1 MYEYFQVYG
10 YLTEIPRTYRSFA
23 IPISECEGTRVTS
36 RRIHH
41 TVHTN
46 VPCIH
51 YHSSRHGYRGDIA
64 FALPERRTGCSC
76 THYGGI
82 SALCSTSLSSR
93 HAAAWPPASYL
104 DSSPDKQA
112 LLSHSPCV
120 SPSKHNHAR
129 EGVCVSRQPRT
140 GFGGFGF
147 GWLGRS
153 LPYTTLC
160 ATRQL
165 LSAAA
170 IRHRRLL
177 HGITVK
183 RAPLRAF
190 PP

>member
-1 MYEYFQVYG
+1 MHSLPF
-10 YLTEIPRTYRSFA
+10 IPVR
-23 IPISECEGTRVTS
+23 IPGTGRYSVRITS
-36 RRIHH
+36 REE
-41 TVHTN
+41 
-46 VPCIH
+46 
-51 YHSSRHGYRGDIA
+51 SRMQLHALWRDKRTLLNFSLLTARLLLGFQSRQTGLALSQSVRFARQAQPSARGC
-64 FALPERRTGCSC
+64 LR
-76 THYGGI
+76 I
-82 SALCSTSLSSR
+82 SATPHR
-93 HAAAWPPASYL
+93 
-104 DSSPDKQA
+104 
-112 LLSHSPCV
+112 V
-120 SPSKHNHAR
+120 R
-129 EGVCVSRQPRT
+129 
-140 GFGGFGF
+140 GFGF